1 MVMTRIVSLTMNPA
15 LDIATSTQQIVPELK
30 LRCDTPRYDPG
41 GGGINVARA
50 VHSLGVDVLAVF
62 PAGGAAGQLIGR
74 LLDQEDVPY
83 KAIPIAGFTR
93 ESLNV
98 VERESGKQYRF
109 ILPGPTISSLDQ
121 QRCLDELATA
131 ATHADFIVVS
141 GSLPLGVPEDFYG
154 RVTQLTRRLGK
165 RLVLD
170 TSGPALHCAGAGVY
184 LLKPSLRELE
194 SLAGRRIHG
203 DQAEEAAARE
213 LIEHGRCE
221 IAVVSLGARGAILA
235 SKDTV
240 ERLPTISVAAKSAVG
255 AGDSMLAGIL
265 VGLIRGLSLREAAR
279 FGIAAGAAALLAA
292 GTQLCRL
299 DDVERIHRELPG
311 AA

>member
-1 MVMTRIVSLTMNPA
+1 MTRIVSLTMNPA
-15 LDIATSTQQIVPELK
+15 LDIATSTQQIIPELK

-50 VHSLGVDVLAVF
+50 VHSLGVDALAVF

-83 KAIPIAGFTR
+83 KAIPIDGFTR

-109 ILPGPTISSLDQ
+109 ILPGPTISNLDQ
-121 QRCLDELATA
+121 QRCLDELAAA

-154 RVTQLTRRLGK
+154 RVAQLTQRLGK

-170 TSGPALHCAGAGVY
+170 TSGPALHYAGAGVY

-203 DQAEEAAARE
+203 EQAEEAAARE
-213 LIEHGRCE
+213 LIERGRCE

-265 VGLIRGLSLREAAR
+265 VGLIRGLTLREAAR
-279 FGIAAGAAALLAA
+279 FGLAAGAAALLAA